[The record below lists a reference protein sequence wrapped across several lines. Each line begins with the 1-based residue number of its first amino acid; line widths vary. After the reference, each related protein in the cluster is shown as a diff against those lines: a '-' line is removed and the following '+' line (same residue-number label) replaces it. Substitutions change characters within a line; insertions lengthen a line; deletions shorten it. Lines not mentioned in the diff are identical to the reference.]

1 MSLPCT
7 KEQEI
12 EELKET
18 MQNTIAG
25 FSAKLESYENVQK
38 QNSDDIRQ
46 IREDVAV
53 IVQLKND
60 IEGAARIGSGVQK
73 ILTGVVKLGFIGTFF
88 VFIFDWLN
96 TNVFKI
102 FK

>member
-60 IEGAARIGSGVQK
+60 IEGAARIGSGAQRS
-73 ILTGVVKLGFIGTFF
+73 
-88 VFIFDWLN
+88 
-96 TNVFKI
+96 
-102 FK
+102 